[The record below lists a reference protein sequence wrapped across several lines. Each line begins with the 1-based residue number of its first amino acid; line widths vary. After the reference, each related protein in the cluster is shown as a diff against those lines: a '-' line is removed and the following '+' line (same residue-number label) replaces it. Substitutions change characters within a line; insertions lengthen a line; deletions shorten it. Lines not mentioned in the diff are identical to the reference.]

1 MRGPSV
7 KLITAI
13 IHPSRLDVVKNAL
26 QAFDVHGLT
35 VGPVSAHSWLQ
46 GRVEIYRGVSYLVDL
61 LPRTRLEL
69 LATDHEVSD
78 LIRVIAAAAGTGR
91 GGDGRHPRAADR
103 PPSDAAWASLAGP
116 RPTFRQPSRA

>member
-1 MRGPSV
+1 M

-35 VGPVSAHSWLQ
+35 VGPVSGHSWQQ
-46 GRVEIYRGVSYLVDL
+46 GRIEIYRGVSYLVDL

-78 LIRVIAAAAGTGR
+78 LVRVIAAAACGR
-91 GGDGRHPRAADR
+91 GGDGKIWVTSVEEVVPAPAEEWT
-103 PPSDAAWASLAGP
+103 PASEGTLPG
-116 RPTFRQPSRA
+116 R